1 MSKKKSLL
9 NEQTIRRFGGLAGIK
24 AGTTNNFLTEMEV
37 GEDELADAL
46 AAGAEAMADTLGLDV
61 SVEVEAG
68 EDAGEEIDDLEDDF
82 GDLEGEEDDIE
93 GEIDDLEGEEDAI
106 DDEEGFI
113 DDEEDDIEDETLDEL
128 INRILDEDSGGE
140 EAEHYFH
147 NRDADRDEAD
157 ELEARGD
164 KRGARKLRHDA
175 DYDDEHI
182 KLEGEGSKKGE
193 YKRRGKSK
201 DHPVG
206 RRAGDVDGHYKAYEM
221 DEDKDYTAK
230 KEKRGADT
238 RKGAEID
245 GAEGTLAKTKGH
257 GRVDYANEGHIR
269 VVDDEFLMKEVA
281 KRVKQRLARM
291 VKENRNRNRTKRR
304 K

>member
-24 AGTTNNFLTEMEV
+24 AGTTDNFLTEMEV

-46 AAGAEAMADTLGLDV
+46 AAGATAMADTLGLDV

-82 GDLEGEEDDIE
+82 GELEGEEDGIE
-93 GEIDDLEGEEDAI
+93 DEIGALEDEEGAI
-106 DDEEGFI
+106 DDEEGII
-113 DDEEDDIEDETLDEL
+113 DDEEDAIEDETLDEL
-128 INRILDEDSGGE
+128 INRILDEDSGE
-140 EAEHYFH
+140 EEGRHYK
-147 NRDADRDEAD
+147 DDSEEDEKHLHD
-157 ELEARGD
+157 LEKDMDYD
-164 KRGARKLRHDA
+164 KRHVRQ
-175 DYDDEHI
+175 
-182 KLEGEGSKKGE
+182 EGEGSKKGE
-193 YKRRGKSK
+193 YKRRDKDGK
-201 DHPVG
+201 VG
-206 RRAGDVDGHYKAYEM
+206 KRAGDVDGHYKDFMSE
-221 DEDKDYTAK
+221 DEDYSAK
-230 KEKRGADT
+230 KEKPGADK
-238 RKGAEID
+238 RKGARKR

-269 VVDDEFLMKEVA
+269 VVDDDFLMKEVA
-281 KRVKQRLARM
+281 KRVKRRLARM